1 MGKKAKNAKKKKNRT
16 TQVNNNKYFKKYDL
30 NKKDVRLITSVTD
43 TVHNSEIKIMI
54 SILGPEKHFMVPML
68 IEIENYRLGIKENHR
83 FDVDTYGLPHHS
95 LYNFNFEKVIYYPY
109 SRIIDGKHTE
119 TYNINL
125 FISTKYKTS
134 GINPIYMHQVDKD
147 INPIR
152 GWILKFEEPPK
163 SGKYHIL
170 HSFKKDIYPNDNE
183 DRNLNPYNKEKAID
197 DIVNVKKRYA
207 DKLVKCLDKKEGEFK
222 SLEVESGRKY
232 TQVPKD
238 EFEDLSLLHK
248 ISMISGNKMENENK
262 DKLKEENKD
271 KQKEENKDK
280 QKAKQKDKQKAKQKD
295 IQPNTL
301 MKENIKGHIKGHHKT
316 LKCKITSMADNEDID
331 VFDLNSI
338 EEGNEDEQLE
348 KLANQI
354 YKCISKKKPIVLKNS
369 ISDRLVEKSS
379 KTEPPKRDPNYQI
392 SNGLDLEKALQKI
405 KKPIPK
411 NMFITLPRLPE
422 LKI

>member
-1 MGKKAKNAKKKKNRT
+1 MGKKAKNGKKQKNRT
-16 TQVNNNKYFKKYDL
+16 TQINNHKHFKKYDL

-43 TVHNSEIKIMI
+43 TINNSEIKIII
-54 SILGPEKHFMVPML
+54 SILGPEKHFMVPLM

-134 GINPIYMHQVDKD
+134 GINPIYMYQVDKD

-163 SGKYHIL
+163 NGNYHIL

-183 DRNLNPYNKEKAID
+183 DRNLNPYDKKKAIN
-197 DIVNVKKRYA
+197 DIVGVKKRYA

-232 TQVPKD
+232 TQVPED

-248 ISMISGNKMENENK
+248 INLISDNKMKNK
-262 DKLKEENKD
+262 NKD
-271 KQKEENKDK
+271 KQKDENKDE
-280 QKAKQKDKQKAKQKD
+280 QKDEQKVSQTN
-295 IQPNTL
+295 IL
-301 MKENIKGHIKGHHKT
+301 MKENIKGHTKGHHKT
-316 LKCKITSMADNEDID
+316 LKCKITSMVDNKDID
-331 VFDLNSI
+331 VFDLSSI
-338 EEGNEDEQLE
+338 DEGNEDEQLE
-348 KLANQI
+348 KLADQI
-354 YKCISKKKPIVLKNS
+354 YKCVSKKKPTILKNN
-369 ISDRLVEKSS
+369 ILDRLVEKSP
-379 KTEPPKRDPNYQI
+379 KTEPNYQI
-392 SNGLDLEKALQKI
+392 STGLDLEKAIERLKQ
-405 KKPIPK
+405 PIPK
-411 NMFITLPRLPE
+411 EYLMTLPRLPE

>member
-1 MGKKAKNAKKKKNRT
+1 MGKKAKNAKKQKNRT
-16 TQVNNNKYFKKYDL
+16 TQVNNHKYFKKYDL

-43 TVHNSEIKIMI
+43 TVNNSKIKIMI

-134 GINPIYMHQVDKD
+134 GINPIYMYQVDKD

-163 SGKYHIL
+163 NGNYHIL
-170 HSFKKDIYPNDNE
+170 NSFKKDIYPNDNE
-183 DRNLNPYNKEKAID
+183 DRNLNPYDKKKAIN
-197 DIVNVKKRYA
+197 DIVNVKKRYT

-248 ISMISGNKMENENK
+248 INLISDNKMKN
-262 DKLKEENKD
+262 ENKD
-271 KQKEENKDK
+271 KQKDENKDK
-280 QKAKQKDKQKAKQKD
+280 QKDENKDKQKVSQTN
-295 IQPNTL
+295 IL
-301 MKENIKGHIKGHHKT
+301 MKENIKGHIKGHNKT
-316 LKCKITSMADNEDID
+316 LKCKITSMVDNEDID
-331 VFDLNSI
+331 IFDLSSI

-348 KLANQI
+348 KLADQI

-369 ISDRLVEKSS
+369 ISERLVEKSP
-379 KTEPPKRDPNYQI
+379 KTELPKTESNHQI
-392 SNGLDLEKALQKI
+392 STGLDLEKALQKI
-405 KKPIPK
+405 KKPIPRK
-411 NMFITLPRLPE
+411 NIMSLPRLPE

>member
-1 MGKKAKNAKKKKNRT
+1 MGKNAKKQKNRT
-16 TQVNNNKYFKKYDL
+16 TQINNHKHFKKYDL

-43 TVHNSEIKIMI
+43 TINNSEIKIII
-54 SILGPEKHFMVPML
+54 SILGPEKHFMVPLM

-125 FISTKYKTS
+125 FISTRYKTS

-163 SGKYHIL
+163 NGKYHIL
-170 HSFKKDIYPNDNE
+170 HSFKKDIYSNDNE
-183 DRNLNPYNKEKAID
+183 DRNLNPYDKEKAIE
-197 DIVNVKKRYA
+197 DIVGVKKRYA
-207 DKLVKCLDKKEGEFK
+207 DKLIKCLDKKEGEFK

-232 TQVPKD
+232 TQVPED

-248 ISMISGNKMENENK
+248 ISLISGNKIKNEKKDAKIDEKKDKNKNEKKDKNK
-262 DKLKEENKD
+262 DAGKDKNKD
-271 KQKEENKDK
+271 KQT
-280 QKAKQKDKQKAKQKD
+280 
-295 IQPNTL
+295 NTL
-301 MKENIKGHIKGHHKT
+301 MKENIKGHTKGHHKT
-316 LKCKITSMADNEDID
+316 LKCKITSMIDNEDID
-331 VFDLNSI
+331 VFDLSSI

-348 KLANQI
+348 KLADQI
-354 YKCISKKKPIVLKNS
+354 YKCVSKKKPIILENN

-379 KTEPPKRDPNYQI
+379 KTEPNYQV
-392 SNGLDLEKALQKI
+392 STGLDLEKAIERLKQ
-405 KKPIPK
+405 PIPK
-411 NMFITLPRLPE
+411 EYLMTLPRLPE

>member
-1 MGKKAKNAKKKKNRT
+1 
-16 TQVNNNKYFKKYDL
+16 
-30 NKKDVRLITSVTD
+30 
-43 TVHNSEIKIMI
+43 
-54 SILGPEKHFMVPML
+54 
-68 IEIENYRLGIKENHR
+68 
-83 FDVDTYGLPHHS
+83 
-95 LYNFNFEKVIYYPY
+95 
-109 SRIIDGKHTE
+109 
-119 TYNINL
+119 
-125 FISTKYKTS
+125 
-134 GINPIYMHQVDKD
+134 
-147 INPIR
+147 
-152 GWILKFEEPPK
+152 
-163 SGKYHIL
+163 
-170 HSFKKDIYPNDNE
+170 
-183 DRNLNPYNKEKAID
+183 
-197 DIVNVKKRYA
+197 
-207 DKLVKCLDKKEGEFK
+207 
-222 SLEVESGRKY
+222 
-232 TQVPKD
+232 
-238 EFEDLSLLHK
+238 
-248 ISMISGNKMENENK
+248 MISGNKMENENK

>member
-1 MGKKAKNAKKKKNRT
+1 M
-16 TQVNNNKYFKKYDL
+16 

-125 FISTKYKTS
+125 FISTKYKTT
-134 GINPIYMHQVDKD
+134 GINPIYMHQVDKN

-152 GWILKFEEPPK
+152 GWILKFEEPAK
-163 SGKYHIL
+163 NENYHVL

-183 DRNLNPYNKEKAID
+183 DRNLNPYNKEKAIK

-222 SLEVESGRKY
+222 SLEGDSGKKY
-232 TQVPKD
+232 TPVPED

-248 ISMISGNKMENENK
+248 ISLMGGNKMKNGKKDEQKDKNK
-262 DKLKEENKD
+262 DKIKD
-271 KQKEENKDK
+271 KQKDENKNA
-280 QKAKQKDKQKAKQKD
+280 QANA
-295 IQPNTL
+295 L
-301 MKENIKGHIKGHHKT
+301 MKENIKGHIKGHNKT
-316 LKCKITSMADNEDID
+316 LKCKITSITDNKDID
-331 VFDLNSI
+331 VFDLSSI
-338 EEGNEDEQLE
+338 DEGNEDEQLE
-348 KLANQI
+348 KLADQI
-354 YKCISKKKPIVLKNS
+354 YKCISKKKPIILKNS
-369 ISDRLVEKSS
+369 ITDRLVEKSP
-379 KTEPPKRDPNYQI
+379 KTELPKTELPKTESNHQI
-392 SNGLDLEKALQKI
+392 STGLDLEKALEKI
-405 KKPIPK
+405 KKPMPK
-411 NMFITLPRLPE
+411 NMFMTLPRLQE